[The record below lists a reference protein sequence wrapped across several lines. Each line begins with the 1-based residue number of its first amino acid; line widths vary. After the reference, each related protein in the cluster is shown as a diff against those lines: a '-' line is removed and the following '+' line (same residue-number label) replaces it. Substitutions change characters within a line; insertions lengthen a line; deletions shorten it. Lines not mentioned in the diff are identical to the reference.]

1 VNREGVIA
9 LARGKA
15 TPVGESPLAHM
26 SLLAG
31 SPERVL
37 ALRLALSS
45 VVGPSSSVLDAGCG
59 SLGIFAIMAAKLGA
73 RRAVGVD
80 LGRLEL
86 AQALAEENG
95 VADRVQFLQRDLADL
110 DDSLGTFD
118 VIVGMI
124 YHNDLRLDIPQQQ
137 LMSSLAKRLAHSS
150 TAIIPNK
157 VRYSVTGYAG
167 SAADRAGL
175 TSKRQWEESIERVEA
190 HTGVTLSLARR
201 LLDQGWRERR
211 GAGPLPPVAEF
222 VSTRRGCADR
232 RTMTQLTARQL
243 FTEIEYSRAA
253 AAWSYPPSV
262 RLPVTQAGRL
272 DTTVWRQDL
281 LFDELLIRSTE
292 TAYLVTPAGGVAV
305 GDTAVLSTGGEWGD
319 AIAFSVDRAV
329 ARPGTRLGKR
339 H

>member
-1 VNREGVIA
+1 MNREGVIA
-9 LARGKA
+9 LDRGKA
-15 TPVGESPLAHM
+15 TLVGESPLAHM

-59 SLGIFAIMAAKLGA
+59 SLGILAIMAAKLGA
-73 RRAVGVD
+73 RRVVGVD

-86 AQALAEENG
+86 ARALAEENG
-95 VADRVQFLQRDLADL
+95 VAGRVRFLQRDLADL
-110 DDSLGTFD
+110 DGSLGTFD

-124 YHNDLRLDIPQQQ
+124 YCNDVRLDIPQQQ
-137 LMSSLAKRLAHSS
+137 LMSSLARRLAHSS

-157 VRYSVTGYAG
+157 VRYSVAGYAA
-167 SAADRAGL
+167 SAADRSGL
-175 TSKRQWEESIERVEA
+175 TGKGQWEESIEQVEG

-201 LLDQGWRERR
+201 LLDQGWRDRQ
-211 GAGPLPPVAEF
+211 GAGPLPPVAE
-222 VSTRRGCADR
+222 VAGTGRGCAGR
-232 RTMTQLTARQL
+232 HTMKQLTARQL
-243 FTEIEYSRAA
+243 FTEIEYSPAA

-292 TAYLVTPAGGVAV
+292 TAYRVTTPGRVAA

-319 AIAFSVDRAV
+319 AIAFSVDRAM
-329 ARPGTRLGKR
+329 A
-339 H
+339 